1 MTKDTIKNIFK
12 NSIYAQMWKE
22 NPQFRK
28 DIKTA
33 LAVFGFGVLMFV
45 YGSIKGCT
53 MDKKTIQK
61 ESVVDKN
68 MNSKLSFNTLQL
80 FNKSNSELQR

>member
-1 MTKDTIKNIFK
+1 MNTFK

-33 LAVFGFGVLMFV
+33 LAVFGFGILLFT
-45 YGSIKGCT
+45 YGSIKGCCV
-53 MDKKTIQK
+53 DKKAEKAQQETK
-61 ESVVDKN
+61 TVTVPESLQN
-68 MNSKLSFNTLQL
+68 NSIINYQTQ
-80 FNKSNSELQR
+80 NQR

>member
-1 MTKDTIKNIFK
+1 MNTFK

-33 LAVFGFGVLMFV
+33 LAVFGFGILLFT
-45 YGSIKGCT
+45 YGSIKGCC
-53 MDKKTIQK
+53 MDKKAEKAQKEFIQK
-61 ESVVDKN
+61 QDSIINYQTQK
-68 MNSKLSFNTLQL
+68 
-80 FNKSNSELQR
+80 QR

>member
-1 MTKDTIKNIFK
+1 MQKETIKNMLK

-33 LAVFGFGVLMFV
+33 LAVLGFGILLFT
-45 YGSIKGCT
+45 YGSIKGYCA
-53 MDKKTIQK
+53 DKKAEKTQKEFIQK
-61 ESVVDKN
+61 Q
-68 MNSKLSFNTLQL
+68 NSIINYQTQ
-80 FNKSNSELQR
+80 NQR

>member
-53 MDKKTIQK
+53 MDKKTTQK
-61 ESVVDKN
+61 ESVIDKN

>member
-1 MTKDTIKNIFK
+1 MNTFK

-33 LAVFGFGVLMFV
+33 LAVFGFGILLFT
-45 YGSIKGCT
+45 YGSIKGCC
-53 MDKKTIQK
+53 MDKKAEKAQQEFIQK
-61 ESVVDKN
+61 Q
-68 MNSKLSFNTLQL
+68 NSIINYQTQ
-80 FNKSNSELQR
+80 NQR